1 MEIMSSREFR
11 SNQTAVLNR
20 ALRGEKVF
28 LRTRMGMF
36 RLMPVREHKDLTARI
51 CEGLKEVKLMH
62 EGKLP
67 KRSAREFLDE
77 L

>member
-1 MEIMSSREFR
+1 MEIMSTREFR
-11 SNQTAVLNR
+11 SNQTAVLTK
-20 ALRGEKVF
+20 ALEGKKVF
-28 LRTRMGMF
+28 LRTRVGTF
-36 RLMPVREHKDLTARI
+36 RLMPVEERQSLTTRI
-51 CEGLKEVKLMH
+51 CDGLREVKLMR